1 MDAILSPDLKS
12 TKPISSPETSPTDVV
27 PSPKDTAPTP
37 PSAPPEQEV
46 TIPEE
51 NWKVSPLFYELA
63 SYLGVEEKSWEG
75 SADKMSIITEWA
87 IKEAKSNKIHDMLP
101 VIRRLE
107 DKIMK
112 PAWGETRLNNIY
124 RYLRLAMKRDAF
136 DKALS
141 AFETQG
147 GVTK

>member
-1 MDAILSPDLKS
+1 MDAILSSDLKS
-12 TKPISSPETSPTDVV
+12 TKAISPPETSATDVV
-27 PSPKDTAPTP
+27 PSPKDTTPTP
-37 PSAPPEQEV
+37 PSSPPEQEV

-87 IKEAKSNKIHDMLP
+87 IKEAKSNKIHDILP
-101 VIRRLE
+101 VIRKLE
-107 DKIMK
+107 DEIMR
-112 PAWGETRLNNIY
+112 PSWGETRLAVIY
-124 RYLRLAMKRDAF
+124 RYLRLAMKRDAW

-141 AFETQG
+141 SMHRNP
-147 GVTK
+147 KNDK

>member
-1 MDAILSPDLKS
+1 MDAIISSDLKS
-12 TKPISSPETSPTDVV
+12 TEPTAVPDKAVKDITTSSKETI
-27 PSPKDTAPTP
+27 AP
-37 PSAPPEQEV
+37 PSAPPEKDI

-51 NWKVSPLFYELA
+51 NWKISPLFYELA
-63 SYLGVEEKSWEG
+63 SYLGVEEKEWG
-75 SADKMSIITEWA
+75 KSADKMSIITEWA

-101 VIRRLE
+101 VIRKLE

-112 PAWGETRLNNIY
+112 PAWGETRINNIY
-124 RYLRLAMKRDAF
+124 RYLRIAMKRDAF